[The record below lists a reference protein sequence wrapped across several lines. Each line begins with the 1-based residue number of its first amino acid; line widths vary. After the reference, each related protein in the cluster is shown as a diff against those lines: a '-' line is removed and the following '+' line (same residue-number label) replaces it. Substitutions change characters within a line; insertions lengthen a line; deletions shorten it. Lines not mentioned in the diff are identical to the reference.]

1 MLRIA
6 ISKDAVGRYCWNIM
20 VSSSVDVNRVN
31 HERLL
36 TSCAGLYVSRRIIQ
50 AKNEG
55 KVGDR
60 C

>member
-6 ISKDAVGRYCWNIM
+6 ISKDAVGRYRWNIQ

-36 TSCAGLYVSRRIIQ
+36 TSCASLYVSRRIIQ
-50 AKNEG
+50 DKNEG